1 MGRNTVDMG
10 VSGMT
15 CASCVA
21 SLESALNR
29 VPGAERVSVNLATER
44 ATITYDGDLTDV
56 QALAQAIEDAG
67 YQVRS
72 QTVTLPI
79 RGMTCAACVN
89 TLERGLHKVPGVLS
103 ATVNLATSRGT
114 ATYLPS
120 IIDLGG
126 LRQAIE
132 DLGYEVPEVISPTED
147 VEHRVR
153 EREMEAL
160 RRKFLVGAIL
170 SGLVMLGSMPDLVP
184 WWPTI
189 LTNRYVL
196 WVLTTPVQFWVGWQF
211 LRGFVK
217 ALRHGTADMNTLVT
231 IGTMAA
237 YLYSV
242 GVTLAPRFFN
252 VGGSHAAV
260 YFDTAAVLIT
270 LIVLGR
276 WLEAKA
282 RGRTSE
288 AIKHLLGLQPK
299 VARVRRGGAEIDLPV
314 EEVTVGDLI
323 VVRPGEKIPVDGIVR
338 EGYSSVD
345 ESMLT
350 GESLPTEKAPGA
362 SVVGASLNKTGS
374 FVFEATRVGKETV
387 LAQIVQLVESAQGSK
402 APIQRLADRVA
413 GIFVPV
419 VVGLGVL
426 TFGVWYVL
434 GPAPA
439 FTYALSNFMAVLLI
453 ACPCALGLATPTAIM
468 VGTGRGAE
476 HGILI
481 KSAESLETAH
491 RVQTVI
497 FDKTGTLTRGE
508 PVVTEVVAVDAVERD
523 EVLRLAAAAEWG
535 SEHPLGKA
543 IIATAN
549 EAAIAVPPAQ
559 DFEALPG
566 RGVRARVEGKLVRLG
581 KPQFLLDHGI
591 PLNGVEKEA
600 ERLAEGGQT
609 PMYVAADDKAIGVIA
624 VADTVKPGARAAV
637 TALQA
642 MGIDVA
648 MITGDN
654 SRTAAAIAQEVGVD
668 RVLAEVLPQDKAA
681 EVKKL
686 QAEGRVV
693 AMVGDGIN
701 DAPALAQADVGIALG
716 TGTDVAIETADIALL
731 RDDLMGVATSIR
743 LSRRTM
749 QTIRQNLFWAFFYNT
764 ILIPV
769 AAGVLYPV
777 FGTLLNPMFAGAAMA
792 FSSVSVVTNSLRLRH
807 FKG

>member
-1 MGRNTVDMG
+1 MGHNTVDMA

-21 SLESALNR
+21 SLESALSR

-44 ATITYDGDLTDV
+44 ATITYNEDLTDV
-56 QALAQAIEDAG
+56 QALARAIEDAG
-67 YQVRS
+67 YQVRNE
-72 QTVTLPI
+72 TVTLPI

-114 ATYLPS
+114 VTYLPS
-120 IIDLGG
+120 IIEPSS

-132 DLGYEVPEVISPTED
+132 DLGYEVPEVINPAEH
-147 VEHRVR
+147 VEHRAR

-170 SGLVMLGSMPDLVP
+170 SGLVMLGSMPGLVP
-184 WWPTI
+184 WWLAI
-189 LTNRYVL
+189 LTNHYTL
-196 WVLTTPVQFWVGWQF
+196 WALTTPVQFWVGWQF
-211 LRGFVK
+211 LRGFAK

-242 GVTLAPRFFN
+242 GVTLAPWFFS
-252 VGGSHAAV
+252 VESIHAAV

-288 AIKHLLGLQPK
+288 AIKRLLGLQPK
-299 VARVRRGGAEIDLPV
+299 VARVRRGGTEIDLPV
-314 EEVTVGDLI
+314 EEVAVGDLV

-350 GESLPTEKAPGA
+350 GESLPIEKAPGA

-419 VVGLGVL
+419 VVGIGVL
-426 TFGVWYVL
+426 TFGIWYVV

-439 FTYALSNFMAVLLI
+439 FTYAFSNFMAVLLI

-476 HGILI
+476 YGVLI

-491 RVQTVI
+491 RIQTVI

-508 PVVTEVVAVDAVERD
+508 PVVTEVVAVDSVERD
-523 EVLRLAAAAEWG
+523 EVIRFAAAAEWR

-543 IIATAN
+543 IVATAN
-549 EAAIAVPPAQ
+549 DAAMAVPPAQ
-559 DFEALPG
+559 DFEAIPG
-566 RGVRARVEGKLVRLG
+566 QGVWALVEGTLVRLG

-591 PLNGVEKEA
+591 ALNGLEKEA
-600 ERLAEGGQT
+600 ERLAQVGQT
-609 PMYVAADDKAIGVIA
+609 PVYVAADDKAIGVIA
-624 VADTVKPGARAAV
+624 VADTVKPGSRAAV
-637 TALQA
+637 AALQA

-654 SRTAAAIAQEVGVD
+654 SRTAAAIAQEVGID
-668 RVLAEVLPQDKAA
+668 RVLAEVLPQDKAS

-701 DAPALAQADVGIALG
+701 DAPALAQADVGVALG
-716 TGTDVAIETADIALL
+716 TGTDVAIESADIALL

-777 FGTLLNPMFAGAAMA
+777 FGMLLNPMFAGAAMA